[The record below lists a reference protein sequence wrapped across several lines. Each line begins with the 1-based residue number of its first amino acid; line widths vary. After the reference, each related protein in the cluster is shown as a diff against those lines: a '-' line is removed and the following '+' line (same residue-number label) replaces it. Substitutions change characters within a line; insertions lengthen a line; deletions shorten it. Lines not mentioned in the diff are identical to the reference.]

1 MTLIYSGVPMCK
13 IIPLQRMFAADVSW
27 SYTGGSGGIVAII
40 LILGFLIFSII
51 GLVKAVKKYNSEK
64 DEREELRKR
73 QEQSMREKQK
83 QEQEAIAR
91 YDKAI
96 LSMKEEDSSSNETK
110 DDWESIIK
118 QLKELLDC
126 GAITEEEYQ
135 QQKNKYLG
143 L

>member
-1 MTLIYSGVPMCK
+1 MTFIYTGEPMCK
-13 IIPLQRMFAADVSW
+13 MMPLHKMFAANVSW
-27 SYTGGSGGIVAII
+27 SYTGGSGGIVVII
-40 LILGFLIFSII
+40 LIFGFLIFSII

-91 YDKAI
+91 YDKTV
-96 LSMKEEDSSSNETK
+96 LSMKEEDSSSYETK
-110 DDWESIIK
+110 DDWESKIK